1 MAVKL
6 TINDTKLELP
16 SRLSISQWEALLKWD
31 YADVK
36 DWPYILAC
44 VLETDA
50 EQFKSATLDSM
61 TLAISFVI
69 VLMNARAKTDIK
81 DFNTIN
87 FGEFV
92 DLDIWITNG
101 VEKHIDEIIKCLQIR
116 TPWSDEALWIIEQY
130 QKFRV
135 HTYRSYAT
143 LFGLND
149 KPEDRD
155 EEDLDDVDPQK
166 IAKGWYRI
174 IVDLADNDVLRLDAI
189 TEQPLKKILNFMSL
203 RKELQLEENFKQ
215 LQQKRQ
221 NDLSRNRK

>member
-16 SRLSISQWEALLKWD
+16 TRLSITQWEALLKWD

-69 VLMNARAKTDIK
+69 VLMNARAQSSIK
-81 DFNTIN
+81 DFNTIT

-101 VEKHIDEIIKCLQIR
+101 VEKHVSEILKTLEVK
-116 TPWSDEALWIIEQY
+116 TYWSDEALWIIEQY

-135 HTYRSYAT
+135 HTYRQYAA

-149 KPEDRD
+149 KLEDRE

-189 TEQPLKKILNFMSL
+189 TDQPLKKILNFMSL